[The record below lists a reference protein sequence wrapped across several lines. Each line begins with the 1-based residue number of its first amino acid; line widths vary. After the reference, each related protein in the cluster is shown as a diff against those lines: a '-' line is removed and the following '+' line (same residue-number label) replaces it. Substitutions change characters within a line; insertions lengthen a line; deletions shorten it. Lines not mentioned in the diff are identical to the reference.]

1 MGNPT
6 NTEELD
12 EFGFPLSGY
21 ITEEL
26 DEFGFPLSGYETESL
41 HEEYIKP
48 TVDKIKDV
56 SGYKEF
62 VDKEVDE
69 TKPEELD
76 EFGFPLSGY
85 DTPIPKDI
93 ELPPEDVA
101 KLPQSKLEVYNQY
114 LKDNAEGITNPL
126 TGETN
131 QFKKFKPLTEAEQ
144 ESKKQYKIRKKKER
158 AIEYKEKKEYNEAGG
173 YGWFDRTGEALSSG
187 IDELMNTG
195 DGIELG
201 IADFKTDEG
210 PKEKINQEEVG
221 KLVAQRKLQNKL
233 EEISKNKAKPING
246 FDVMAAFEQEGFR
259 EGISNIPE
267 WLATLAAESGPRMA
281 VPIVLG
287 LGAAAAV
294 PIAGIGLAT
303 MVGSYGLLTFADFML
318 TQADYAEKTE
328 DINSGRALKWTV
340 PATIAGLFTDRFV
353 LGIGKFG
360 KPAIKKAMI
369 EAGIKNAGGEAV
381 KKGVLSTAGQYTKR
395 GAQGFVAGVIAEGGS
410 EAFETYAELTQ
421 AGIDINSEE
430 AQDMIFLAFIS
441 GGALGGSIKLAT
453 NLRREY
459 KITKEKLAKIKD
471 DINKPEEKDSKE
483 IKKAR
488 WDELLAS
495 GDTQALNQAIDD
507 LESSAPKVI
516 TEETLKNLKINPRSL
531 LYKNLLGQKTT
542 TKSGK
547 IRIKEALDNAGD
559 TKIDETA
566 ANALLKL
573 IDEPALQEK
582 PSSKGEP
589 QFAKQKPQRID
600 DTPIG
605 ESLEIFEPV
614 ANTDI
619 TDTARIET
627 SGRTPV
633 GDSTGDTRRTGNRT
647 VGVNNTLGGLP
658 PPDLPPPSISK
669 YPLPDNFPTS
679 KLPESSINYRKE
691 IELYK
696 DLTNIDNRLETAI
709 GNYENQIAQ
718 DRRVKGKPSPAYLRP
733 IKQIQTERNQ
743 KIKEIIDN
751 ANVKP
756 SAPSAPPEFN
766 PALLP
771 PEQQELFAKQK
782 EVEKTQITSTT
793 PETLIESWKNKW
805 GNNVEL
811 AMKRG
816 IANVVPTFDALPPEV
831 NKTNIPPNAKAF
843 IVNGKAYFIADRI
856 KASEGPNMLL
866 HEIGVHYGLKGMLGK
881 ANYDRVV
888 KSLNNKKDSD
898 KDIKAAFKEVAIF
911 YPELDKNSDR
921 FIQEVI
927 AQIGDNSPNNSI
939 FRQVVVYIKNF
950 LSKLGMGWNVDNIS
964 AAEIQVMIQESLRV
978 ALAPESSPDVT
989 SETFALASKDPNVP
1003 AQPFY
1008 SPLRKFMDGIKM
1020 TNMPAKQWISY
1031 FEKNSGKGVKE
1042 ELQVTGVFDYLNLR
1056 EDLRTNP
1063 ELDDALITNR
1073 ERQSEMAPI
1082 INAKRLATR
1091 NENVTKDDILE
1102 MMEINNTMVKTLGS
1116 STTVEYTKAELDNIE
1131 GEYRNNYWEKQ
1142 NTTREEAIKNAAK
1155 SLIGNKF
1162 VQIRNLSE
1170 LKSMRAD
1177 LIDEVGENIANEMR
1191 IENSGASSIFDIILI
1206 EGIYEVYSQ
1215 EQGLIKVYIN
1225 EKFLDKNKIEEYST
1239 MKNSVKGFNDYINNL
1254 KDKGIPIEYYDPI
1267 APQSLTEGVPSLE
1280 GFSEFINAIEDYV
1293 PANLLNSTMKKL
1305 QNVYNKPFYTPQ
1317 LEKESTLKVEERV
1330 DLDVDKHLN
1339 EMIEKKKEGTGT
1351 WGNAQFLLGDWTD
1364 MGELVIK
1371 LAENAPK
1378 SFTPAFISEH
1388 WADIK
1393 NALLHIRYNIRQ
1405 DSDGNRVLFI
1415 EELQSDW
1422 GTSIKSP
1429 LRNAQARLKTTLD
1442 DIRALKL
1449 NLIFGYNPQI
1459 KNADFTPGQRNSD
1472 LQSLEAQKRSQ
1483 EKEVE
1488 RQQDILKNSRYTI
1501 PFVESTDLW
1510 TKIGIK
1516 AIIRQAAELNVD
1528 KVAFLNATQA
1538 QTQHNYSEFT
1548 TRAQVDRIRRGDS
1561 KKEIEQGIKNAKAYY
1576 DVIVPTQLKKVLKEL
1591 KGPQIE
1597 EISFTQQNA
1606 LPQPYFLSEKFD
1618 GIRSTTNANI
1628 SANLLLAKKQR
1639 KEIIKKMKALVKDKT
1654 VYTFD
1659 EYEHTPNVP
1668 IDKDSVVESYLKNT
1682 PGAKRVTRNREEAG
1696 NQYDDVFE
1704 LYKISMQDAINESY
1718 DEDLNPNIK
1727 KTLID
1732 NGLLRD
1738 EVDMAFFSNKGEGG
1752 YTNPVDN
1759 FELKRLFANT
1769 REMYQPAAIYPT
1781 MKVIKN
1787 KELLDTIEKEMDQNV
1802 VDLENFQDLFIEL
1815 QLNNTKITNITN
1827 RFPSLQP
1834 TEEYAKR
1841 WPSEQLGF
1849 TMTPELKE
1857 KALAG
1862 QPMFAKQRP
1871 NPKKMKENLKKT
1883 GYDSKKAK
1891 LEDDKNVFNI
1901 PVLDKFQTEVFNWDT
1916 AFNNFLQRAMINQK
1930 KLTWDEIS
1938 KKLLD
1943 ISVSQAV
1950 HLDTI
1955 ANVFLEKG
1963 KLIWEEGT
1971 SKFKGISREVPSFV
1985 ELQKLLKK
1993 SLPSNMTMEEYE
2005 NMASQALIAKRET
2018 ALSPI
2023 QKALDKRVKAL
2034 IAQGK
2039 KEEAKKLFD
2048 AESIILRMTP
2058 AERKAGLE
2066 FMNKDSDV
2074 YLNGI
2079 DEIYDMWLKIR
2090 DEVVEFGVAQET
2102 LGRNEADKW
2111 LDVMDYVPFFTMD
2124 QVANGVPRE
2133 STKGILA
2140 YISNPKFKGST
2151 KRVNN
2156 IFENMQRWT
2165 TYSVM
2170 KGVQNKISI
2179 NKIDAGMEIMPDLFK
2194 RLKGNEK
2201 GSDNVITLMRKTDNG
2216 NVVPVRYDVAD
2227 PFFLKAFQ
2235 GFDSILL
2242 PGLNGIMSVASDAA
2256 DSLRTTVIRNPFFAL
2271 SQIFLQDPYS
2281 AMFSSGTKNGAMVL
2295 LRAIKEFPL
2304 TLLGWS
2310 KAHKELEKYGVVGRA
2325 SSFTQSAQLKQSSD
2339 ALLREAAKGKFN
2351 IFNVLNRAATGIIEV
2366 GGLIPTRV
2374 ILDRIAMYAD
2384 NAVRQATYEQ
2394 EMAESGNKGIA
2405 LEKGLDVIN
2414 FRRAGASSGITA
2426 LRQMS
2431 PFFGAYLQAL
2441 SIQGRVLSGRG
2452 ISPQKRAEGLKRFL
2466 YTAAMA
2472 TTANLIYNMLISD
2485 EEDYKKRDPA
2495 QRDWRIYT
2503 GKDGIFFRI
2512 RPDIFGWITKVLPE
2526 RFYQNMIAESEDNRK
2541 TMDSI
2546 IRTLKEA
2553 TIIGPTPLQMIRPA
2567 VEVMINQRVRGGF
2580 PIVPQRLEGAPTEE
2594 QFTKNTSELMKMLS
2608 DQAKKMGIEFSPLKA
2623 TYLLQQYF
2631 SYAANLIFALT
2642 DELVSDQYF
2651 NVERPEQSEQNKQ
2664 NRLMPSFVDKE
2675 EGNRQEADFYEM
2687 KKDFKKI
2694 IDEVNYM
2701 EKNNWDREK
2710 VEKYKKE
2717 NRTKIIAGGELELIQ
2732 QQLSDIRKQLQ
2743 DVRNAPKDRYNAQ
2756 QKRVKIEQLLK
2767 DQGNNLKRIRQ
2778 MRDDVYGVK
2787 MQAPTYDKTLPAN

>member
-1 MGNPT
+1 
-6 NTEELD
+6 
-12 EFGFPLSGY
+12 
-21 ITEEL
+21 
-26 DEFGFPLSGYETESL
+26 
-41 HEEYIKP
+41 
-48 TVDKIKDV
+48 
-56 SGYKEF
+56 
-62 VDKEVDE
+62 
-69 TKPEELD
+69 
-76 EFGFPLSGY
+76 
-85 DTPIPKDI
+85 
-93 ELPPEDVA
+93 
-101 KLPQSKLEVYNQY
+101 
-114 LKDNAEGITNPL
+114 
-126 TGETN
+126 
-131 QFKKFKPLTEAEQ
+131 
-144 ESKKQYKIRKKKER
+144 
-158 AIEYKEKKEYNEAGG
+158 
-173 YGWFDRTGEALSSG
+173 
-187 IDELMNTG
+187 
-195 DGIELG
+195 
-201 IADFKTDEG
+201 
-210 PKEKINQEEVG
+210 
-221 KLVAQRKLQNKL
+221 
-233 EEISKNKAKPING
+233 
-246 FDVMAAFEQEGFR
+246 
-259 EGISNIPE
+259 
-267 WLATLAAESGPRMA
+267 
-281 VPIVLG
+281 
-287 LGAAAAV
+287 
-294 PIAGIGLAT
+294 
-303 MVGSYGLLTFADFML
+303 
-318 TQADYAEKTE
+318 
-328 DINSGRALKWTV
+328 
-340 PATIAGLFTDRFV
+340 
-353 LGIGKFG
+353 
-360 KPAIKKAMI
+360 
-369 EAGIKNAGGEAV
+369 
-381 KKGVLSTAGQYTKR
+381 
-395 GAQGFVAGVIAEGGS
+395 
-410 EAFETYAELTQ
+410 
-421 AGIDINSEE
+421 
-430 AQDMIFLAFIS
+430 
-441 GGALGGSIKLAT
+441 
-453 NLRREY
+453 
-459 KITKEKLAKIKD
+459 
-471 DINKPEEKDSKE
+471 
-483 IKKAR
+483 
-488 WDELLAS
+488 
-495 GDTQALNQAIDD
+495 
-507 LESSAPKVI
+507 
-516 TEETLKNLKINPRSL
+516 
-531 LYKNLLGQKTT
+531 
-542 TKSGK
+542 
-547 IRIKEALDNAGD
+547 
-559 TKIDETA
+559 
-566 ANALLKL
+566 
-573 IDEPALQEK
+573 
-582 PSSKGEP
+582 
-589 QFAKQKPQRID
+589 
-600 DTPIG
+600 
-605 ESLEIFEPV
+605 
-614 ANTDI
+614 
-619 TDTARIET
+619 
-627 SGRTPV
+627 
-633 GDSTGDTRRTGNRT
+633 
-647 VGVNNTLGGLP
+647 
-658 PPDLPPPSISK
+658 
-669 YPLPDNFPTS
+669 
-679 KLPESSINYRKE
+679 
-691 IELYK
+691 
-696 DLTNIDNRLETAI
+696 
-709 GNYENQIAQ
+709 
-718 DRRVKGKPSPAYLRP
+718 
-733 IKQIQTERNQ
+733 
-743 KIKEIIDN
+743 
-751 ANVKP
+751 
-756 SAPSAPPEFN
+756 
-766 PALLP
+766 
-771 PEQQELFAKQK
+771 
-782 EVEKTQITSTT
+782 
-793 PETLIESWKNKW
+793 
-805 GNNVEL
+805 
-811 AMKRG
+811 
-816 IANVVPTFDALPPEV
+816 
-831 NKTNIPPNAKAF
+831 
-843 IVNGKAYFIADRI
+843 
-856 KASEGPNMLL
+856 
-866 HEIGVHYGLKGMLGK
+866 
-881 ANYDRVV
+881 
-888 KSLNNKKDSD
+888 
-898 KDIKAAFKEVAIF
+898 
-911 YPELDKNSDR
+911 
-921 FIQEVI
+921 
-927 AQIGDNSPNNSI
+927 
-939 FRQVVVYIKNF
+939 
-950 LSKLGMGWNVDNIS
+950 
-964 AAEIQVMIQESLRV
+964 
-978 ALAPESSPDVT
+978 
-989 SETFALASKDPNVP
+989 
-1003 AQPFY
+1003 
-1008 SPLRKFMDGIKM
+1008 
-1020 TNMPAKQWISY
+1020 
-1031 FEKNSGKGVKE
+1031 
-1042 ELQVTGVFDYLNLR
+1042 
-1056 EDLRTNP
+1056 
-1063 ELDDALITNR
+1063 
-1073 ERQSEMAPI
+1073 
-1082 INAKRLATR
+1082 
-1091 NENVTKDDILE
+1091 
-1102 MMEINNTMVKTLGS
+1102 
-1116 STTVEYTKAELDNIE
+1116 
-1131 GEYRNNYWEKQ
+1131 
-1142 NTTREEAIKNAAK
+1142 
-1155 SLIGNKF
+1155 
-1162 VQIRNLSE
+1162 
-1170 LKSMRAD
+1170 
-1177 LIDEVGENIANEMR
+1177 
-1191 IENSGASSIFDIILI
+1191 
-1206 EGIYEVYSQ
+1206 
-1215 EQGLIKVYIN
+1215 
-1225 EKFLDKNKIEEYST
+1225 
-1239 MKNSVKGFNDYINNL
+1239 
-1254 KDKGIPIEYYDPI
+1254 
-1267 APQSLTEGVPSLE
+1267 
-1280 GFSEFINAIEDYV
+1280 
-1293 PANLLNSTMKKL
+1293 MKKL

-1317 LEKESTLKVEERV
+1317 LEKEATLKVQEQV
-1330 DLDVDKHLN
+1330 DLAVDRHLN
-1339 EMIEKKKEGTGT
+1339 RMIEKKKEGTGT
-1351 WGNAQFLLGDWTD
+1351 WGDVQFLLGDFTD
-1364 MGELVIK
+1364 MGELVLK

-1378 SFTPAFISEH
+1378 SFTAAFISQH

-1422 GTSIKSP
+1422 GTNIKSN
-1429 LRNAQARLKTTLD
+1429 LRRAQAKLKTTLD
-1442 DIRALKL
+1442 DIRAI
-1449 NLIFGYNPQI
+1449 NIDNPQI
-1459 KNADFTPGQRNSD
+1459 RKTGTSD

-1548 TRAQVDRIRRGDS
+1548 TRAQVERVRRGDS
-1561 KKEIEQGIKNAKAYY
+1561 KKEIEDGIKNAKAYY

-1597 EISFTQQNA
+1597 EISFIKQNG
-1606 LPQPYFLSEKFD
+1606 KVN
-1618 GIRSTTNANI
+1618 GIRRTTDVVSHYKLI
-1628 SANLLLAKKQR
+1628 SAKKQR

-1659 EYEHTPNVP
+1659 EYEHTPNMP

-1682 PGAKRVTRNREEAG
+1682 PGAKRVTQNREEG
-1696 NQYDDVFE
+1696 RYVSSNDDVFE

-1727 KTLID
+1727 KTLMD

-1759 FELKRLFANT
+1759 FDLKRLFANT
-1769 REMYQPAAIYPT
+1769 REMYQPMAIYPT
-1781 MKVIKN
+1781 MKVVKN
-1787 KELLDTIEKEMDQNV
+1787 KKLLNTIEKEMDQNV
-1802 VDLENFQDLFIEL
+1802 VDIDNFQDLFIEL

-1827 RFPSLQP
+1827 KFPSLQP

-1901 PVLDKFQTEVFNWDT
+1901 PELDKFQTEIFNWDT

-1971 SKFKGISREVPSFV
+1971 SKFKGISGEVPSFV

-2039 KEEAKKLFD
+2039 KEEARKIFD

-2090 DEVVEFGVAQET
+2090 DEVVEFSVAQET

-2140 YISNPKFKGST
+2140 YISSPKFKGST

-2179 NKIDAGMEIMPDLFK
+2179 NKIDAGMEIVPDLFK

-2201 GSDNVITLMRKTDNG
+2201 GSGNVITLMRKTDNG
-2216 NVVPVRYDVAD
+2216 NVARVKYDVTD
-2227 PFFLKAFQ
+2227 KFFLKAFQ

-2281 AMFSSGTKNGAMVL
+2281 AMFTSGTKNGAMVL

-2310 KAHKELEKYGVVGRA
+2310 KTHKEMEKYGIVGRA

-2414 FRRAGASSGITA
+2414 FRRAGAWSAITA

-2431 PFFGAYLQAL
+2431 PFFGAYLQAV

-2452 ISPQKRAEGLKRFL
+2452 ISPQKRAQGLKRFL
-2466 YTAAMA
+2466 YTAAIA
-2472 TTANLIYNMLISD
+2472 TTVNLIYNMLISD

-2553 TIIGPTPLQMIRPA
+2553 TIIGPTPLQVLRPIM
-2567 VEVMINQRVRGGF
+2567 EVLINQRVRGGF
-2580 PIVPQRLEGAPTEE
+2580 PIVPQRLEGAPSED
-2594 QFTKNTSELMKMLS
+2594 QFTKNTSELIKMLS

-2631 SYAANLIFALT
+2631 SYAAGIIFFLT
-2642 DELVSDQYF
+2642 DELVSEQYF
-2651 NVERPEQSEQNKQ
+2651 NVERPEKSDQNKKNQ
-2664 NRLMPSFVDKE
+2664 LMPSFVDKE
-2675 EGNRQEADFYEM
+2675 EGNRKEADFYEM
-2687 KKDFKKI
+2687 KNDFKKI
-2694 IDEVNYM
+2694 MNEINYM

-2732 QQLSDIRKQLQ
+2732 QQQSDIRKQLQ

-2756 QKRVKIEQLLK
+2756 QKRAKIEQLLK
-2767 DQGNNLKRIRQ
+2767 DQGNNFKRIRQ
-2778 MRDDVYGVK
+2778 MRNDVYGVK

>member
-1 MGNPT
+1 M
-6 NTEELD
+6 
-12 EFGFPLSGY
+12 
-21 ITEEL
+21 
-26 DEFGFPLSGYETESL
+26 
-41 HEEYIKP
+41 
-48 TVDKIKDV
+48 
-56 SGYKEF
+56 
-62 VDKEVDE
+62 
-69 TKPEELD
+69 
-76 EFGFPLSGY
+76 
-85 DTPIPKDI
+85 
-93 ELPPEDVA
+93 
-101 KLPQSKLEVYNQY
+101 
-114 LKDNAEGITNPL
+114 
-126 TGETN
+126 
-131 QFKKFKPLTEAEQ
+131 
-144 ESKKQYKIRKKKER
+144 
-158 AIEYKEKKEYNEAGG
+158 
-173 YGWFDRTGEALSSG
+173 
-187 IDELMNTG
+187 
-195 DGIELG
+195 
-201 IADFKTDEG
+201 
-210 PKEKINQEEVG
+210 
-221 KLVAQRKLQNKL
+221 
-233 EEISKNKAKPING
+233 
-246 FDVMAAFEQEGFR
+246 
-259 EGISNIPE
+259 
-267 WLATLAAESGPRMA
+267 
-281 VPIVLG
+281 
-287 LGAAAAV
+287 
-294 PIAGIGLAT
+294 
-303 MVGSYGLLTFADFML
+303 
-318 TQADYAEKTE
+318 
-328 DINSGRALKWTV
+328 
-340 PATIAGLFTDRFV
+340 
-353 LGIGKFG
+353 
-360 KPAIKKAMI
+360 
-369 EAGIKNAGGEAV
+369 
-381 KKGVLSTAGQYTKR
+381 
-395 GAQGFVAGVIAEGGS
+395 
-410 EAFETYAELTQ
+410 
-421 AGIDINSEE
+421 
-430 AQDMIFLAFIS
+430 
-441 GGALGGSIKLAT
+441 
-453 NLRREY
+453 
-459 KITKEKLAKIKD
+459 
-471 DINKPEEKDSKE
+471 
-483 IKKAR
+483 
-488 WDELLAS
+488 
-495 GDTQALNQAIDD
+495 
-507 LESSAPKVI
+507 
-516 TEETLKNLKINPRSL
+516 
-531 LYKNLLGQKTT
+531 
-542 TKSGK
+542 
-547 IRIKEALDNAGD
+547 
-559 TKIDETA
+559 
-566 ANALLKL
+566 
-573 IDEPALQEK
+573 
-582 PSSKGEP
+582 
-589 QFAKQKPQRID
+589 
-600 DTPIG
+600 
-605 ESLEIFEPV
+605 
-614 ANTDI
+614 
-619 TDTARIET
+619 
-627 SGRTPV
+627 
-633 GDSTGDTRRTGNRT
+633 
-647 VGVNNTLGGLP
+647 
-658 PPDLPPPSISK
+658 
-669 YPLPDNFPTS
+669 PDNFPTS

-691 IELYK
+691 TELYK
-696 DLTNIDNRLETAI
+696 DLTDIDNRLETAI
-709 GNYENQIAQ
+709 YSYQRQVAQ
-718 DRRVKGKPSPAYLRP
+718 DSRYGQGPSPIYLRP
-733 IKQIQTERNQ
+733 LKKIQAERNQ

-751 ANVKP
+751 ANVQP

-782 EVEKTQITSTT
+782 EVEETIITSTT

-831 NKTNIPPNAKAF
+831 NRTNIPPNAKAF
-843 IVNGKAYFIADRI
+843 VVNGKAYFIADRI
-856 KASEGPNMLL
+856 EASEGPNMLL

-898 KDIKAAFKEVAIF
+898 KDIKAAFEEVAKL
-911 YPELDKNSDR
+911 YPELNENSDG

-927 AQIGDNSPNNSI
+927 AEIGDNSPNNSV

-978 ALAPESSPDVT
+978 ALAPESSQDVT

-1031 FEKNSGKGVKE
+1031 FEKNSSKGVRE

-1056 EDLRTNP
+1056 EDLRTSP

-1082 INAKRLATR
+1082 INAKRLETR
-1091 NENVTKDDILE
+1091 DKNVTKDDILE
-1102 MMEINNTMVKTLGS
+1102 MMEINNITVERKYS
-1116 STTVEYTKAELDNIE
+1116 STTEEYTKAELDNLE
-1131 GEYRNNYWEKQ
+1131 GEYRNNYWGEQ
-1142 NTTREEAIKNAAK
+1142 STTREQAIKNAAN

-1162 VQIRNLSE
+1162 VEIRNLFE
-1170 LKSMRAD
+1170 LKTMYAN
-1177 LIDEVGENIANEMR
+1177 LIDEVGENIADNMR
-1191 IENSGASSIFDIILI
+1191 IENSGASSIFDITLM
-1206 EGIYEVYSQ
+1206 EGIYEVASQ

-1225 EKFLDKNKIEEYST
+1225 KSLPEKIDAASRKDISLLA
-1239 MKNSVKGFNDYINNL
+1239 VKGFKDYINNL

-1280 GFSEFINAIEDYV
+1280 GFSEFINAIEDYD
-1293 PANLLNSTMKKL
+1293 AGNRLNSTMKKL

-1317 LEKESTLKVEERV
+1317 LEKEATLKVEERLDRSV
-1330 DLDVDKHLN
+1330 DEHLN
-1339 EMIEKKKEGTGT
+1339 RMIENKKEDNLGVYGTM
-1351 WGNAQFLLGDWTD
+1351 QFLLGDFTNF
-1364 MGELVIK
+1364 GELVLT

-1378 SFTPAFISEH
+1378 SPVAAYISPH
-1388 WADIK
+1388 WEAIK

-1405 DSDGNRVLFI
+1405 DSDGNKVLFI
-1415 EELQSDW
+1415 EEMQSDW
-1422 GTSIKSP
+1422 GTDIKSP

-1442 DIRALKL
+1442 DIRAL
-1449 NLIFGYNPQI
+1449 NIRERTT
-1459 KNADFTPGQRNSD
+1459 FTGPVISSE

-1483 EKEVE
+1483 AKQVE
-1488 RQQDILKNSRYTI
+1488 RQKSFINDTPNIL

-1538 QTQHNYSEFT
+1538 QTQHGYSTFT
-1548 TRAQVDRIRRGDS
+1548 TRAQVERVRRGDS
-1561 KKEIEQGIKNAKAYY
+1561 KKEIEDGIKNAKAYY
-1576 DVIVPTQLKKVLKEL
+1576 DVILPTQLKKVLKEL

-1597 EISFTQQNA
+1597 EILFIKQNGK
-1606 LPQPYFLSEKFD
+1606 LN
-1618 GIRSTTNANI
+1618 GIRRTTDVQ
-1628 SANLLLAKKQR
+1628 SVVNLMGAKKQR

-1654 VYTFD
+1654 IYTFD
-1659 EYEHTPNVP
+1659 EYGQTPNMP
-1668 IDKDSVVESYLKNT
+1668 IDKDGVVESYLKNT
-1682 PGAKRVTRNREEAG
+1682 PGAKRVTQNREEAG

-1727 KTLID
+1727 KTLMD

-1738 EVDMAFFSNKGEGG
+1738 EVDMAFLSNQGEGG
-1752 YTNPVDN
+1752 YTNPVDSSG
-1759 FELKRLFANT
+1759 LKRLFANT
-1769 REMYQPAAIYPT
+1769 KEMYQPMAIYPT

-1787 KELLDTIEKEMDQNV
+1787 KELLNTIEKEMDQNV
-1802 VDLENFQDLFIEL
+1802 VDLDNFQDLFIEL
-1815 QLNNTKITNITN
+1815 QLNNTEITNITN

-1834 TEEYAKR
+1834 TEEYAKS

-1883 GYDSKKAK
+1883 GHDSKKAK
-1891 LEDDKNVFNI
+1891 LKDDKNVFNI
-1901 PVLDKFQTEVFNWDT
+1901 PKLDKFQAEVFNWDT
-1916 AFNNFLQRAMINQK
+1916 AFNNFIQRAMINQK

-1971 SKFKGISREVPSFV
+1971 SKFKGISGEVPSFV
-1985 ELQKLLKK
+1985 ELQKLLRK

-2170 KGVQNKISI
+2170 KGIQNKISI
-2179 NKIDAGMEIMPDLFK
+2179 NKIDAGMEIVPDLFK

-2201 GSDNVITLMRKTDNG
+2201 GSGDGKNVITLMRKTDNG
-2216 NVVPVRYDVAD
+2216 NVVSVRYDVAD

-2242 PGLNGIMSVASDAA
+2242 PGLNGIMSAASDAA

-2281 AMFSSGTKNGAMVL
+2281 AMFTSGTKNGAMVL

-2304 TLLGWS
+2304 TILGWS
-2310 KAHKELEKYGVVGRA
+2310 KTHKEMEKYGIVGRA

-2351 IFNVLNRAATGIIEV
+2351 IFNTLNRAATGIIEI

-2394 EMAESGNKGIA
+2394 EMVESGNKGIA
-2405 LEKGLDVIN
+2405 LEKGLEVIN
-2414 FRRAGASSGITA
+2414 FRRAGANSAITS

-2452 ISPQKRAEGLKRFL
+2452 ISPQKRAQGLKRFL
-2466 YTAAMA
+2466 YTAAIA

-2526 RFYQNMIAESEDNRK
+2526 RFYQNMIAESEDNKK

-2756 QKRVKIEQLLK
+2756 QKRAKIEQLLK

-2778 MRDDVYGVK
+2778 LRNDVYGVK

>member
-1 MGNPT
+1 MADKNPQT
-6 NTEELD
+6 WLPEELN
-12 EFGFPLSGY
+12 
-21 ITEEL
+21 EL
-26 DEFGFPLSGYETESL
+26 GLPIAGYETDDEESQEWLPEELNELGLPIAGYETKEEFDGSL
-41 HEEYIKP
+41 HEEIIKP
-48 TVDKIKDV
+48 AVDKIKNV
-56 SGYKEF
+56 SGYREL
-62 VDKEVDE
+62 VDKKEE
-69 TKPEELD
+69 SQEWLPEELN
-76 EFGFPLSGY
+76 ELGLPIAGY
-85 DTPIPKDI
+85 DTPIPKVT
-93 ELPPEDVA
+93 ELPPENVA
-101 KLPQSKLEVYNQY
+101 ELSTKSAEYYNQY
-114 LKDNAEGITNPL
+114 LEDTAEGITNPL
-126 TGETN
+126 TGETY
-131 QFKKFKPLTEAEQ
+131 QFKKPLTEAEEEKEARRKEERLKNLEEKDKFTPGQ
-144 ESKKQYKIRKKKER
+144 RIKAAVVEGVKQVKEVP
-158 AIEYKEKKEYNEAGG
+158 EGFK
-173 YGWFDRTGEALSSG
+173 
-187 IDELMNTG
+187 
-195 DGIELG
+195 LG
-201 IADFKTDEG
+201 IADFKTDKGPEG
-210 PKEKINQEEVG
+210 EINQEKVG
-221 KLVAQRKLQNKL
+221 KLVAIRQFSNRL
-233 EEISKNKAKPING
+233 EALTDNGAKRLTSRDIQ
-246 FDVMAAFEQEGFR
+246 AEFERSGLITAGTR
-259 EGISNIPE
+259 VPE
-267 WLATLAAESGPRMA
+267 WVIGVIAASGPRMA
-281 VPIVLG
+281 IPIIATYLGTIGSVPV
-287 LGAAAAV
+287 
-294 PIAGIGLAT
+294 AGFYAPLVGLASGLT
-303 MVGSYGLLTFADFML
+303 TYGVMTFADFML
-318 TQADYAEKTE
+318 TQADYATKVE
-328 DINSGRALKWTV
+328 DINSGRALQYAIPSTLV
-340 PATIAGLFTDRFV
+340 GYFTDRTVFGV
-353 LGIGKFG
+353 GKWG
-360 KPAIKKAMI
+360 KQKFTDAIKKVSQEVEKNGI
-369 EAGIKNAGGEAV
+369 ESALKRYG
-381 KKGVLSTAGQYTKR
+381 KKSVE
-395 GAQGFVAGVIAEGGS
+395 GFVVGGFAEGGA
-410 EAFETYAELTQ
+410 EVFETWAELSQ
-421 AGIDINSEE
+421 AGVDMSTEE
-430 AQDMIFLAFIS
+430 AQDMLWQS
-441 GGALGGSIKLAT
+441 GIEGFAAGASINTIVNAKL
-453 NLRREY
+453 EY
-459 KITKEKLAKIKD
+459 NQAKEKIAKIQD

-483 IKKAR
+483 IKKER
-488 WDELLAS
+488 WDKLIAS

-516 TEETLKNLKINPRSL
+516 TEETLKNLKISPRSL
-531 LYKNLLGQKTT
+531 LHKNLLGQKTT

-547 IRIKEALDNAGD
+547 IRIKEALDNAGN

-582 PSSKGEP
+582 PPSKGKP

-614 ANTDI
+614 ARTDI
-619 TDTARIET
+619 ADTTRIET

-633 GDSTGDTRRTGNRT
+633 GDSTGDTRRTGDGT

-658 PPDLPPPSISK
+658 PPDLPPPSR

-679 KLPESSINYRKE
+679 KLPESSRNYRKE
-691 IELYK
+691 TELYK
-696 DLTNIDNRLETAI
+696 DLTDIDNRLETAI

-733 IKQIQTERNQ
+733 IKQIQVERNQ

-751 ANVKP
+751 ANVQP

-782 EVEKTQITSTT
+782 KVKKTQITSTT

-898 KDIKAAFKEVAIF
+898 KDIKAAFKQVAIF
-911 YPELDKNSDR
+911 YPELNKNSDE

-927 AQIGDNSPNNSI
+927 AEIGDNSPNNSV

-978 ALAPESSPDVT
+978 ALAPESSQDVT

-1031 FEKNSGKGVKE
+1031 FEKNSSKGVRE
-1042 ELQVTGVFDYLNLR
+1042 ELQVTGVFDYLDLR
-1056 EDLRTNP
+1056 EDLRTSP

-1082 INAKRLATR
+1082 INAKRLETR
-1091 NENVTKDDILE
+1091 NKNVTKDDILE
-1102 MMEINNTMVKTLGS
+1102 MMEINNITVERKYS
-1116 STTVEYTKAELDNIE
+1116 STTEEYTKAELNTIE
-1131 GEYRNNYWEKQ
+1131 GEYRNNYWGDQ
-1142 NTTREEAIKNAAK
+1142 STTREQSIKNAAN
-1155 SLIGNKF
+1155 SLIGDKF
-1162 VQIRNLSE
+1162 VQIRNLSDRKKIE
-1170 LKSMRAD
+1170 QKI
-1177 LIDEVGENIANEMR
+1177 IDEVGEYFAAERR
-1191 IENSGASSIFDIILI
+1191 IENSGASSIDSSFLKNV
-1206 EGIYEVYSQ
+1206 IYEVASQ
-1215 EQGLIKVYIN
+1215 EQKLIKVYISKEALSTTLIN
-1225 EKFLDKNKIEEYST
+1225 EKNKKQLKEYT
-1239 MKNSVKGFNDYINNL
+1239 NNL

-1280 GFSEFINAIEDYV
+1280 GFSEFINAIEDYDNFY
-1293 PANLLNSTMKKL
+1293 PENLLNSTMKKL
-1305 QNVYNKPFYTPQ
+1305 QTVYNQPFYTPQ
-1317 LEKESTLKVEERV
+1317 LEKEATLEIEKRV
-1330 DLDVDKHLN
+1330 DLAVDEHLN
-1339 EMIEKKKEGTGT
+1339 RMIVNKKDDNLGVWGT
-1351 WGNAQFLLGDWTD
+1351 AQFLLGDFTD
-1364 MGELVIK
+1364 FGELVLK

-1378 SFTPAFISEH
+1378 SFTPAFISQH
-1388 WADIK
+1388 WEDIK

-1405 DSDGNRVLFI
+1405 DRDGNRVLFI

-1422 GTSIKSP
+1422 GADIKSP

-1442 DIRALKL
+1442 DIRAL
-1449 NLIFGYNPQI
+1449 NMTMERTT
-1459 KNADFTPGQRNSD
+1459 FTGPVISSE
-1472 LQSLEAQKRSQ
+1472 LQSLEAKKRSQ
-1483 EKEVE
+1483 ARQVE
-1488 RQQDILKNSRYTI
+1488 RQKNFINNTPNIL

-1548 TRAQVDRIRRGDS
+1548 TRAQVDRVRRGDS

-1597 EISFTQQNA
+1597 EISFIKQNGE
-1606 LPQPYFLSEKFD
+1606 LN
-1618 GIRSTTNANI
+1618 GIRRTTDVVSNYKLM
-1628 SANLLLAKKQR
+1628 SAKKLR

-1654 VYTFD
+1654 IYTFD
-1659 EYEHTPNVP
+1659 EYGQTPNVP

-1738 EVDMAFFSNKGEGG
+1738 EVDMAFLSNKGEGG
-1752 YTNPVDN
+1752 YTNPVDSSG
-1759 FELKRLFANT
+1759 LKRLFANT
-1769 REMYQPAAIYPT
+1769 KEMYQPMAIYPT

-1787 KELLDTIEKEMDQNV
+1787 KELLNTIEKEMDQNV
-1802 VDLENFQDLFIEL
+1802 VDLDNFQDLFIEL
-1815 QLNNTKITNITN
+1815 QLNNTEITSITN

-1883 GYDSKKAK
+1883 GYDSKKTK
-1891 LEDDKNVFNI
+1891 LEDGKNVFNI
-1901 PVLDKFQTEVFNWDT
+1901 PKLDEFQTEVFNWDT

-1971 SKFKGISREVPSFV
+1971 SKFKGISGEVPSFV
-1985 ELQKLLKK
+1985 ELQKLLRK

-2039 KEEAKKLFD
+2039 KEEARKIFD

-2170 KGVQNKISI
+2170 RGVQNKISI
-2179 NKIDAGMEIMPDLFK
+2179 NKIDAGMEIVPDLFK

-2201 GSDNVITLMRKTDNG
+2201 GSGNVITLMRKTDNG
-2216 NVVPVRYDVAD
+2216 NVAPVKYDVAD
-2227 PFFLKAFQ
+2227 PLFLKAFQ

-2281 AMFSSGTKNGAMVL
+2281 AMFTSGTKNGAMVL

-2304 TLLGWS
+2304 TILGWS
-2310 KAHKELEKYGVVGRA
+2310 KAHKEMEKYGVVGRA

-2405 LEKGLDVIN
+2405 LEKGFEVIN
-2414 FRRAGASSGITA
+2414 FRRAGASSGITTV
-2426 LRQMS
+2426 RQMS

-2452 ISPQKRAEGLKRFL
+2452 ISPQKRAQGLKRFL

-2553 TIIGPTPLQMIRPA
+2553 TIIGPTPLQVLRPIM
-2567 VEVMINQRVRGGF
+2567 EVLINQRVRGGF
-2580 PIVPQRLEGAPTEE
+2580 PIVPQRLEGAPSED
-2594 QFTKNTSELMKMLS
+2594 QFTKNTSELIKMLS

-2631 SYAANLIFALT
+2631 SYAAGIIFFLT
-2642 DELVSDQYF
+2642 DELVSEQYF
-2651 NVERPEQSEQNKQ
+2651 NVERPEKSDQNKKNQ
-2664 NRLMPSFVDKE
+2664 LMPSFVDKE
-2675 EGNRQEADFYEM
+2675 EGNRKEADFYEM
-2687 KKDFKKI
+2687 KNDFKKI
-2694 IDEVNYM
+2694 MNEINYM

-2717 NRTKIIAGGELELIQ
+2717 NRTIIIAGGELELIQ
-2732 QQLSDIRKQLQ
+2732 QQQSDIRKQLQ

-2756 QKRVKIEQLLK
+2756 QKRAKIEQLLK
-2767 DQGNNLKRIRQ
+2767 DQGNNFKRIRQ
-2778 MRDDVYGVK
+2778 MRNDVYGVK